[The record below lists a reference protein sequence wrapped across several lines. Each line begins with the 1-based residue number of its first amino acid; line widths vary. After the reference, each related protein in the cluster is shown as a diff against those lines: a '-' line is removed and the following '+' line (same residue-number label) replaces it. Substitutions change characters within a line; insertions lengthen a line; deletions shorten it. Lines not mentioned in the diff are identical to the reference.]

1 MRIFILVLSMV
12 VLGQFGMVSL
22 AKAQSSSA
30 GSIAVVVNEDAV
42 TMSDVE
48 DRVTLIVRSSGMPDN
63 EEMRSKIRPQ
73 VIDVLIEEQLKLQEA
88 ERLGVE
94 VSQEQIDQGFA
105 QLAKQNNASPEQF
118 REMLRRSGI
127 NINTMYRQ
135 IRSQIAWGGVIQKS
149 IRPRITVTEADVE
162 DALARLRS
170 NLGKSEYHVAEIF
183 LPVENPAATSEVSS
197 LAAKLSQD
205 MQAGRVPFPR
215 VAQQFSKSAGAAQGG
230 DLGWIQQ
237 GQLDQ
242 DLEAVIMQMDV
253 NQISRPVKGVGGYHI
268 FFLRDK
274 REIVEDTMPSVEGM
288 TSTIGTQRMER
299 LQRRHLQDLRAQAFI
314 ENRV

>member
-1 MRIFILVLSMV
+1 MRIFLVFFSVFMLAQSLSMP
-12 VLGQFGMVSL
+12 SY
-22 AKAQSSSA
+22 AQGGGAS
-30 GSIAVVVNEDAV
+30 SIAVVVNEDAI

-73 VIDVLIEEQLKLQEA
+73 VVDVLIEEQLKLQEA
-88 ERLGVE
+88 ERLEIE
-94 VSQEQIDQGFA
+94 VAQEQIDQGFA
-105 QLAKQNNASPEQF
+105 QLAQQNNASPDQF
-118 REMLRRSGI
+118 REMLSRSGI

-135 IRSQIAWGGVIQKS
+135 IKSQMAWGEVIQKT
-149 IRPRITVTEADVE
+149 IRPRIVVTDADVE
-162 DALARLRS
+162 DALSRLRD
-170 NLGKSEYHVAEIF
+170 NLGKSEYHVAEIY
-183 LPVENPAATSEVSS
+183 LPIDEASDASEVRS

-205 MQAGRVPFPR
+205 MQTGQVPFPR

-230 DLGWIQQ
+230 DLGWIQE

-242 DLEAVIMQMDV
+242 DLENVIMQMDV
-253 NQISRPVKGVGGYHI
+253 NQISPPVKGVGGYHI

-274 REIVEDTMPSVEGM
+274 REIIEDTMPSVEGM

-299 LQRRHLQDLRAQAFI
+299 QQRRHLQDLKAQAFI
-314 ENRV
+314 DTRV

>member
-1 MRIFILVLSMV
+1 MRIFILVFSMIF
-12 VLGQFGMVSL
+12 LGQFFMTSN
-22 AKAQSSSA
+22 AYAQS
-30 GSIAVVVNEDAV
+30 SIAVVVNEDAI
-42 TMSDVE
+42 TMSDIE

-88 ERLGVE
+88 ERLEVE
-94 VSQEQIDQGFA
+94 VTQEQIDQGFA
-105 QLAKQNNASPEQF
+105 QLAQQNNANSEQF

-135 IRSQIAWGGVIQKS
+135 IKSQMAWGGVIQKS
-149 IRPRITVTEADVE
+149 IRPKITVTEADVD
-162 DALARLRS
+162 DALSRLRD
-170 NLGKSEYHVAEIF
+170 NLGKAEYHVAEIY
-183 LPVENPAATSEVSS
+183 LPIDKPGDVGEVRS
-197 LAAKLSQD
+197 LAAELSQD

-242 DLEAVIMQMDV
+242 DLEAVITQMDV
-253 NQISRPVKGVGGYHI
+253 NQISQPVKGTGGYHI

-274 REIVEDTMPSVEGM
+274 REIIEDTMPSVEGM

-299 LQRRHLQDLRAQAFI
+299 LQRRHLQDLKAQAFI
-314 ENRV
+314 DTRV